1 MPPLTIGSRSGSS
14 DGPAHI
20 ILVVEND
27 VLIRMPL
34 AEYLRECGYR
44 VFEAADVAEAK
55 AVLNAD
61 TPVDLVFADANVP
74 GEENGFMLASWV
86 RQHYPNI
93 EVLLTSS
100 IPNAAAKAG
109 DLCEDLGL
117 VAKPTSR
124 RRKQPP
130 CS

>member
-1 MPPLTIGSRSGSS
+1 MPPLTTGSRSGSS

-34 AEYLRECGYR
+34 AEYLRERGYR

-61 TPVDLVFADANVP
+61 T
-74 GEENGFMLASWV
+74 
-86 RQHYPNI
+86 Q
-93 EVLLTSS
+93 S
-100 IPNAAAKAG
+100 ISC
-109 DLCEDLGL
+109 L
-117 VAKPTSR
+117 PTQVGR
-124 RRKQPP
+124 RRERLHAGELGPAALPEYRGAPDLQHPKRRRE
-130 CS
+130 SG

>member
-1 MPPLTIGSRSGSS
+1 MRNAATVPPHLCAIDATGASWLTSIGMPPLTIGSRSGSS

-61 TPVDLVFADANVP
+61 TPVDLVFADANV
-74 GEENGFMLASWV
+74 A
-86 RQHYPNI
+86 
-93 EVLLTSS
+93 
-100 IPNAAAKAG
+100 
-109 DLCEDLGL
+109 
-117 VAKPTSR
+117 R
-124 RRKQPP
+124 RRERLHAGELG
-130 CS
+130 CGLTGHRRSRSR